1 MPKKRNNNRYSKPP
15 SIAPPSLALSSSQ
28 ATERHE
34 RSVNQLIAEMRRS
47 GIRQNGAQNNT
58 AAIAPTPTLHPSLRQ
73 IFRLPDTP
81 APPPRR
87 IQRRD
92 ANGRRLPP
100 GPPPPSSWAS
110 QPQHASDLFVTDTA
124 WDIQH
129 WRLPDAYVPET
140 GSLIDQL
147 LRKIAQDWDRQ
158 REFNQFYLYTLPSHL
173 RIALL
178 TYIAEF
184 YEPGLSIKDLRLILT
199 GPSDEMLAEY
209 DIEKPDMNHLNGD
222 IFYLDLAESISK
234 SLTVK
239 ALSELLFPTKVVV
252 EQPVLQ
258 ESWDAPEPTL
268 GPIPGPLK
276 ILPNLTRL
284 SLAVDPE
291 HATSISWKQLLSL
304 AGKLP
309 ALTHLSLAG
318 WPEPSW
324 TPNAKFAK
332 VISLSTGMSIQ
343 YGGTGP
349 YSHNLDNDWSEAVLI
364 LRRLS
369 KALYGLEYLDLTGC
383 GNWSLA
389 LSEISEG
396 DLTVDAIDW
405 VGDWGKITTLRLNSG
420 YVLTDDSTDREV
432 LQVSRWISSARAVES
447 HIRAQRSGK
456 GRWITV
462 EKDTLPENITARM
475 RRAEASFGGFGAP
488 QVQAA

>member
-1 MPKKRNNNRYSKPP
+1 MPKKRSHNRYSKPP

-28 ATERHE
+28 TTKRHE

-47 GIRQNGAQNNT
+47 GIRQNGAQNSSAT
-58 AAIAPTPTLHPSLRQ
+58 IAPTPTLHPSLRQ

-100 GPPPPSSWAS
+100 GPPPPSSWSS
-110 QPQHASDLFVTDTA
+110 QSQNASDSFVTDTA
-124 WDIQH
+124 WDIQY
-129 WRLPDAYVPET
+129 WRLPDAYVPEA

-147 LRKIAQDWDRQ
+147 LRKIAQDWERQ
-158 REFNQFYLYTLPSHL
+158 REWNQFYLYTLPSHL

-178 TYIAEF
+178 TYVAEL
-184 YEPGLSIKDLRLILT
+184 YEPGLSIKDLRLILA
-199 GPSDEMLAEY
+199 GPSDEKLAEY
-209 DIEKPDMNHLNGD
+209 NIEKPDMNHLNGD
-222 IFYLDLAESISK
+222 IFYLDLAESVGK

-239 ALSELLFPTKVVV
+239 GLSELLCPPKAVP

-258 ESWDAPEPTL
+258 ESWDAPELIPV
-268 GPIPGPLK
+268 PISGPLK

-284 SLAVDPE
+284 SLAIDPE
-291 HATSISWKQLLSL
+291 QAINISWKQLLSL

-309 ALTHLSLAG
+309 AITHLSLAG

-332 VISLSTGMSIQ
+332 VISLSTGMSVQ

-349 YSHNLDNDWSEAVLI
+349 YSHSLDNDWTEAVMI

-369 KALYGLEYLDLTGC
+369 KALYSLEYLDLTGC
-383 GNWSLA
+383 GNWSIA
-389 LSEISEG
+389 LSEIVEG
-396 DLTVDAIDW
+396 NYSVDW
-405 VGDWGKITTLRLNSG
+405 VGDWGKMTTLRLNSG

-432 LQVSRWISSARAVES
+432 LQVQRWVSSARTVES
-447 HIRAQRSGK
+447 HIRARRSGK

-462 EKDTLPENITARM
+462 EKDTLPESIAARM
-475 RRAEASFGGFGAP
+475 KSLESPWAGFGVPPIQAP
-488 QVQAA
+488 